1 VTDNHLSPNFIRDEP
16 GHFLVEVSTSASEE
30 DMNMLTLDYHEGDDA
45 VLLTVI
51 RGEESISL
59 DIAASDITALK
70 ETVDR
75 CAKRLAAEQEAFRA
89 NADWKA
95 DCA

>member
-1 VTDNHLSPNFIRDEP
+1 MTDNHLSPNFIRDEP

-30 DMNMLTLDYHEGDDA
+30 DMLTLDYHEGDDA

-89 NADWKA
+89 DADWKA